1 MATHA
6 YRPGAEAAPVKLYV
20 CKGLGATLRPADEV
34 ATDAIRKF
42 PAGEIYE
49 VEIKRPR
56 NLKFHRKAFALMQ
69 LAYENQ
75 ENYTEFDK
83 FRRALVIEAGY
94 FDDLR
99 LLDGTTVRE
108 AKSLSFAKMD
118 EDDFGKL
125 YNALINTI
133 LRVVL
138 PGVDRPELEAQV
150 EQFLWS

>member
-1 MATHA
+1 M
-6 YRPGAEAAPVKLYV
+6 KLYV

-49 VEIKRPR
+49 IEIKRPR

-75 ENYTEFDK
+75 ENYTEFDQ

>member
-6 YRPGAEAAPVKLYV
+6 HRSSPKAAAVKLYV

-34 ATDAIRKF
+34 ATEAIRKF

-49 VEIKRPR
+49 IEIKRPR

-138 PGVDRPELEAQV
+138 PGVGRPELEAQV

>member
-1 MATHA
+1 M
-6 YRPGAEAAPVKLYV
+6 KIYV
-20 CKGLGATLRPADEV
+20 CKGLGASLRPADEV

-108 AKSLSFAKMD
+108 AQSLSFAKMD

-138 PGVDRPELEAQV
+138 PGVGRPELEAQV

>member
-1 MATHA
+1 M
-6 YRPGAEAAPVKLYV
+6 KLYV

-49 VEIKRPR
+49 IEIKRPR

-108 AKSLSFAKMD
+108 AQSLSFAKMD

-150 EQFLWS
+150 EQFLWA

>member
-6 YRPGAEAAPVKLYV
+6 HRPGTKGAAVKLYV

-34 ATDAIRKF
+34 ATEAIRKM
-42 PAGEIYE
+42 PAGEVYE
-49 VEIKRPR
+49 IEIKRPR

-75 ENYTEFDK
+75 ENYTDFDK

-99 LLDGTTVRE
+99 LMDGTTIRE
-108 AKSLSFAKMD
+108 AKSIAFGKMD
-118 EDDFGKL
+118 EDEFGKVYTAIL
-125 YNALINTI
+125 NTI
-133 LRVVL
+133 LTKVL
-138 PGVDRPELEAQV
+138 PGTDRPELEAQV
-150 EQFLWS
+150 EQFLWQ

>member
-1 MATHA
+1 
-6 YRPGAEAAPVKLYV
+6 VKLYV

-99 LLDGTTVRE
+99 LLDGATVRE

-150 EQFLWS
+150 EQFLWA

>member
-6 YRPGAEAAPVKLYV
+6 HGSSPKAAAVKLYV

-42 PAGEIYE
+42 PAGEVYE
-49 VEIKRPR
+49 IEIKRPR

-108 AKSLSFAKMD
+108 AQSLSFAKMD

-138 PGVDRPELEAQV
+138 PGVGRPELEAQV